1 VDLAHRVRQAVKLCT
16 GLAALLQLALQP
28 RDDVVEREARLAGW
42 TEGAHAAHAAETGLL
57 LLLHAWSAG
66 TAVRV
71 SGSAKV
77 ETTTRKR
84 AHGTRRIWTRCR
96 CRIGVAKDT
105 NHTSSHLVVDD
116 GLVVFANN
124 VDTEFL

>member
-1 VDLAHRVRQAVKLCT
+1 MQQQQQS
-16 GLAALLQLALQP
+16 GLGGMGGMGSLRPPGKSGLTFDHIISRLQGELQKS
-28 RDDVVEREARLAGW
+28 R
-42 TEGAHAAHAAETGLL
+42 ETGLL

-77 ETTTRKR
+77 ETTTRER
-84 AHGTRRIWTRCR
+84 AHRARRIWARSR
-96 CRIGVAKDT
+96 CRIGVAEDT

-116 GLVVFANN
+116 GLVVFAND